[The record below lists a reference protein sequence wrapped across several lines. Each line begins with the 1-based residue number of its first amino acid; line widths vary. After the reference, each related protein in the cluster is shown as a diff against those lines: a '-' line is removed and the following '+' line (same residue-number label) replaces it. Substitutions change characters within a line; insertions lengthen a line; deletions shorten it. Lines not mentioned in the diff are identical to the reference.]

1 MLSILKLAYNLE
13 IELVFH
19 ELFFETT
26 ISETKMNA
34 IKRNSKKKRLLS
46 CKNIESKISNSI
58 P

>member
-26 ISETKMNA
+26 ISETMRIIDNL
-34 IKRNSKKKRLLS
+34 IK
-46 CKNIESKISNSI
+46 CYYYQIIMI
-58 P
+58 ITQ